1 MVNWFRK
8 TRPAWSESRVL
19 VMDLEMTGLNAQE
32 DSIISAGW
40 VVIEQ
45 GRIELALAGH
55 QYFQPTAMMASDV
68 ADSAHIHMITDHQL
82 EQQGQPL
89 SHWLQRLSGD
99 LLADRWV
106 FHHAPIDMAF
116 LKMFSERLSIALPSV
131 AIDDTVL
138 LEQKRYSEL
147 TLESQQQLSLTAC
160 RARHRLPA
168 YRQHHALS
176 DALATAELYL
186 ALMTDPQ

>member
-1 MVNWFRK
+1 VVNWFRK
-8 TRPAWSESRVL
+8 QRPAWPDARVL
-19 VMDLEMTGLNAQE
+19 VLDLEMTGLNAQE

-45 GRIELALAGH
+45 GRIELSLAGH

-68 ADSAHIHMITDHQL
+68 SASAHIHMITDHLL

-89 SHWLQRLSGD
+89 GHWLQRLNGD

-116 LKMFSERLSIALPSV
+116 LKMFSQRLDIVLPSV
-131 AIDDTVL
+131 TIEDTVL
-138 LEQKRYSEL
+138 LEQKRFSDL

-186 ALMTDPQ
+186 ALMTDSQ